1 MSVPDN
7 IILGDGVFSV
17 GTSSSTA
24 TAIALTRGGGK
35 FTVKR
40 EFRQIEADGDYGPV
54 KDRIRLVKEVATLMM
69 KNLEI
74 VASAFASYY
83 PMINLTST
91 TTVHTLSS
99 RAFTAVLSSTDYTF
113 CQWAGYTKTGKAV
126 AIVLNS
132 AVNLED
138 IDWELQDKEE
148 VINQL
153 TYSGVY
159 VETARNTSS
168 WYVTYAV

>member
-17 GTSSSTA
+17 GSSSSTA

-40 EFRQIEADGDYGPV
+40 EMRQIEADGDYGPV

-74 VASAFASYY
+74 VASAFASYF
-83 PMINLTST
+83 PMISLTST
-91 TTVHTLSS
+91 TTLHTLTS
-99 RAFTAVLSSTDYTF
+99 RGFTSTLTSTDYTY

-126 AIVLNS
+126 VIVLNQ

-153 TYSGVY
+153 TYSAVY
-159 VETARNTSS
+159 LETARNTAP